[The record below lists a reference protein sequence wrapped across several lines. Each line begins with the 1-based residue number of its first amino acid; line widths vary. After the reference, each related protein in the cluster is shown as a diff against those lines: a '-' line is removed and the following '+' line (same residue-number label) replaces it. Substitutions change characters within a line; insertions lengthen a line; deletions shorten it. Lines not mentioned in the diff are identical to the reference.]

1 MATIWAQK
9 AWIFALGVLLAA
21 STVAWGDS
29 LQLHDGRHFEG
40 HYVGGT
46 ESVVAFLTQ
55 GSVQY
60 FPVRDVLL
68 VAFGQSNT
76 RAVDPLG
83 QSVPPI
89 SPMSRKADSR
99 VQARA
104 GTVSSKKRHNSGNSP
119 KKIRLLKV
127 NTRL

>member
-1 MATIWAQK
+1 MTRIWAQR
-9 AWIFALGVLLAA
+9 AWIFTLGVLLAA

-68 VAFGQSNT
+68 VVFGQSNT
-76 RAVDPLG
+76 HAVDPLG
-83 QSVPPI
+83 QSIMPV
-89 SPMSRKADSR
+89 SPMSRKADAK

-104 GTVSSKKRHNSGNSP
+104 GNVSLKKRHDSENSP
-119 KKIRLLKV
+119 TKVRLLKA

>member
-1 MATIWAQK
+1 MTTIWAQK
-9 AWIFALGVLLAA
+9 MWIFALGVLLAA

-68 VAFGQSNT
+68 VVFGQSNT

-83 QSVPPI
+83 QSIMPV
-89 SPMSRKADSR
+89 SPMSRKADSK
-99 VQARA
+99 VKTRA
-104 GTVSSKKRHNSGNSP
+104 GTVSLEKRHKSENSP
-119 KKIRLLKV
+119 TKVRLLKV
-127 NTRL
+127 TTRL

>member
-1 MATIWAQK
+1 MPTIWAQK
-9 AWIFALGVLLAA
+9 AWIFALGVLFAA

-68 VAFGQSNT
+68 VVFGQSNT

-83 QSVPPI
+83 QSTPPV
-89 SPMSRKADSR
+89 SPMSRKMDSK
-99 VQARA
+99 VPARA
-104 GTVSSKKRHNSGNSP
+104 GTVRLEKRHNSDNSP
-119 KKIRLLKV
+119 TKVRLMKV
-127 NTRL
+127 TTRL